1 MTTKFTKD
9 WCLAMARHEAGM
21 EVGAGTIAIDP
32 VFTQESPVQA
42 HVDDVP
48 AALADGDGDESRL
61 ALGRFV
67 TLMRRRDR
75 LSIEQLADKADI
87 EVGDLLSLEKDV
99 HHVPEVRTIYR
110 LAMVFGVSQKKLM
123 GLSGLTRPKDV
134 RYVGEAVRY
143 AARSESIS
151 ELTPEEA
158 AALDG
163 LIALLSEKQDR

>member
-1 MTTKFTKD
+1 MTIEFTKD
-9 WCLAMARHEAGM
+9 WCLAMARLEAGM
-21 EVGAGTIAIDP
+21 EVGAGTTAIDP
-32 VFTQESPVQA
+32 VFTQEVEAVRHGETS
-42 HVDDVP
+42 
-48 AALADGDGDESRL
+48 AALADSDGDESRL

-67 TLMRRRDR
+67 TLMRRRGR
-75 LSIEQLADKADI
+75 LSIEQLANKADI
-87 EVGDLLSLEKDV
+87 EIGDLLSLEKDA
-99 HHVPEVRTIYR
+99 HHIPEVRTIYR

-151 ELTPEEA
+151 ELTAEEA

-163 LIALLSEKQDR
+163 LIALLSEKDR